1 MYRLILILLPF
12 FTFSQ
17 TTVFDDFS
25 DGNFHSN
32 PLWYGDSSRFLVD
45 SQLVL
50 SLADTIANQSTLAT
64 TSPIALN
71 ATWELEFRLD
81 FNPSASNFARFYLI
95 YNRSWPDGQGQGYYL
110 EIGGT
115 STDQISL
122 YKGSANQSTRL
133 LASAVDLLDKND
145 NHLAVRVTRNTQ
157 HYWLLEIDTLLNGS
171 YFKVDSVQDSSYF
184 QSQIMAWQC
193 NYTRTRSDKFFL
205 QKVRAQGEVF
215 RDTIAPLVDSVEI
228 ENHDLII
235 YFNEPVDSSLSLHFQ
250 NFYLDSTDRP
260 TSLSLDSIN
269 RQKLGLSFAHAFPA
283 NKNLKLHYKDVYDL
297 AGNVAEGEITF
308 LNYQAERGQLL
319 INEMMIDPSPPVA
332 LPPQAL
338 PESEYVELYNASSFS
353 ISLKDWRLRIND
365 KDYTF
370 PHYKLPPDSFLLIVS
385 NSKLEAFANLGPCL
399 DVGLGAFSLLNDG
412 AALQLFSADNL
423 LVDALEYQTDW
434 YNDALKSDGG
444 WSLERSPGSTYCRG
458 PSQWQF
464 SHSPYG
470 GTPGQ
475 VNSVKGS
482 TIDSVAPQVEYVAW
496 QEEGIIFF
504 KFSESLAAAEQLS
517 LAKIQTKPSLEID
530 SFVWSLNQDLLKMH
544 LAQAPVYG
552 QEYSLS
558 FLDSLSDCSGNTSLF
573 ANLPFALPVDAQEG
587 DILIS
592 EILFAPKTGGADFI
606 EIYNTSTKVFD
617 LAHLRIAR
625 WDKELGAYDIENL
638 SAESQLFFPGEY
650 LAVSEDIQ
658 FLREN
663 YFCDQAN
670 LREATLPTFPSD
682 EGAFALLNARL
693 EIIDRGNYADD
704 WHFKLLEETSGVSL
718 ERVDFT
724 HLPTS
729 EKHWQS
735 ATEREAYATPG
746 RANSQQAFIMQNA
759 EWEAIPPYFSPNGDG
774 YLDEAQLYFKCEGGA
789 SVITLDIFSA
799 KGEKVR
805 SLAEY
810 DFSAQQGYFTWD
822 GFNSEGQLLG
832 AGIYI
837 AVLEYYNDQGISAL
851 MRTPIVLSR

>member
-32 PLWYGDSSRFLVD
+32 PAWYGDSSRFLVD
-45 SQLVL
+45 SQFVL
-50 SLADTIANQSTLAT
+50 SLTDTIANQSTLT
-64 TSPIALN
+64 TISPIALN

-81 FNPSASNFARFYLI
+81 FNPSASNFARFYLM

-110 EIGGT
+110 EIGG
-115 STDQISL
+115 SSSDQISL

-133 LASAVDLLDKND
+133 LASAVDLLDKNN

-171 YFKVDSVQDSSYF
+171 YFKVDSVQDTSYF
-184 QSQIMAWQC
+184 QSQILAWQC
-193 NYTRTRSDKFFL
+193 NYTRTRANKFFL
-205 QKVRAQGEVF
+205 LKVRAQGDVF
-215 RDTIAPLVDSVEI
+215 RDTIAPQVDSTEVR
-228 ENHDLII
+228 NQDLII
-235 YFNEPVDSSLSLHFQ
+235 YFNEPVDSSLSLHIQ

-260 TSLSLDSIN
+260 ISLSLDSIN
-269 RQKLGLSFAHAFPA
+269 RQKLGLSFANAFPA

-308 LNYQAERGQLL
+308 LNYQARRGHLL
-319 INEMMIDPSPPVA
+319 INELMIDPSPPVA

-338 PESEYVELYNASSFS
+338 PESEYVELFNASSFTLN
-353 ISLKDWRLRIND
+353 LKDWRLRIND
-365 KDYTF
+365 KDYLFTD
-370 PHYKLPPDSFLLIVS
+370 YKMPPDSYLLLV
-385 NSKLEAFANLGPCL
+385 NGSKLDGLVKYAPCL
-399 DVGLGAFSLLNDG
+399 DIGLSAFSLLNDG

-434 YNDALKSDGG
+434 YNDAQKSDGG
-444 WSLERSPGSTYCRG
+444 WSLERSIGSSYCRG
-458 PSQWQF
+458 SSQWQA
-464 SHSPYG
+464 SQSPQG
-470 GTPGQ
+470 GTPGSI
-475 VNSVKGS
+475 NSVSGAAS
-482 TIDSVAPQVEYVAW
+482 DTLAPQVQFIAW
-496 QEEGIIFF
+496 EDEAILF
-504 KFSESLAAAEQLS
+504 KFSESIRASTPL
-517 LAKIQTKPSLEID
+517 KVTNIQTEPPLKID
-530 SFVWSLNQDLLKMH
+530 SLSWSLNQDLLKMH

-573 ANLPFALPVDAQEG
+573 VNLPFALPVDAQEG

-592 EILFAPKTGGADFI
+592 EILFAPKSGGADFI
-606 EIYNTSTKVFD
+606 EIYNSSTKVFD

-625 WDKELGAYDIENL
+625 WDKDIGAYDIENI
-638 SAESQLFFPGEY
+638 SSESQLFFPTEY
-650 LAVSEDIQ
+650 LALSEDIQ

-663 YFCDQAN
+663 YFCDQAK
-670 LREATLPTFPSD
+670 LREATLPTLPSD

-729 EKHWQS
+729 EKQWQS
-735 ATEREAYATPG
+735 ATQKEAYATPG

-799 KGEKVR
+799 KGEKIR

-822 GFNSEGQLLG
+822 GFNNEGQLLG

>member
-32 PLWYGDSSRFLVD
+32 PMWYGDSSRFLVD
-45 SQLVL
+45 SQFTL

-64 TSPIALN
+64 ASPIALD
-71 ATWELEFRLD
+71 ASWELEFRLD
-81 FNPSASNFARFYLI
+81 FNPSASNFARFYLM

-110 EIGGT
+110 EIGG
-115 STDQISL
+115 SSSDQVSL
-122 YKGSANQSTRL
+122 YKCSANQSTLL

-145 NHLAVRVTRNTQ
+145 NHLAVRVARNAH
-157 HYWLLEIDTLLNGS
+157 HYWFLEIDTLLNGS

-193 NYTRTRSDKFFL
+193 NYTRTRADKFFL
-205 QKVRAQGEVF
+205 HKVLAQGDVF
-215 RDTIAPLVDSVEI
+215 RDTTAPQVDSTEVR
-228 ENHDLII
+228 NRDLII
-235 YFNEPVDSSLSLHFQ
+235 YFNEPLDSSLSIHFQ

-269 RQKLGLSFAHAFPA
+269 RHKLGLSFAQAFPA
-283 NKNLKLHYKDVYDL
+283 NKNLKLYYKDVYDL
-297 AGNVAEGEITF
+297 AGNPAEGEITF
-308 LNYQAERGQLL
+308 LNYQAQRGHLL

-353 ISLKDWRLRIND
+353 LNLKDWRLRIND
-365 KDYTF
+365 KDYVF
-370 PHYKLPPDSFLLIVS
+370 PNYRLPPETYLLLV
-385 NSKLEAFANLGPCL
+385 NGSKLDGFVKFAPCL
-399 DVGLGAFSLLNDG
+399 DIGLSAFSLLNDG
-412 AALQLFSADNL
+412 AALQLFSADNF
-423 LVDALEYQTDW
+423 LVDALEYQADW
-434 YNDALKSDGG
+434 YNDPLKSDGG
-444 WSLERSPGSTYCRG
+444 WSLERSIGSSYCRG
-458 PSQWQF
+458 FSQWQA
-464 SHSPYG
+464 SQSPQG
-470 GTPGQ
+470 GTPGT
-475 VNSVKGS
+475 VNSVSGAA
-482 TIDSVAPQVEYVAW
+482 IDTLAPKVQFIAW
-496 QEEGIIFF
+496 EEEAILF
-504 KFSESLAAAEQLS
+504 KFNESIKATAPLKATN
-517 LAKIQTKPSLEID
+517 IQTEPHLEID
-530 SFVWSLNQDLLKMH
+530 SLSWSLNQDLLKMH
-544 LAQAPVYG
+544 LAQAPIYG

-573 ANLPFALPVDAQEG
+573 VNLPFALPVDAQEG
-587 DILIS
+587 DIFIS
-592 EILFAPKTGGADFI
+592 EILFAPKSGGADFI
-606 EIYNTSTKVFD
+606 EIYNSSAKVFD
-617 LAHLRIAR
+617 LAHLHIAR
-625 WDKELGAYDIENL
+625 WDKDLGAYDIEDL
-638 SAESQLFFPGEY
+638 SSESQLFFPGEY
-650 LAVSEDIQ
+650 LALSEDVQ

-663 YFCDQAN
+663 YFCARAN
-670 LREATLPTFPSD
+670 LSEASLPTFPSD

-704 WHFKLLEETSGVSL
+704 WHFKLLEETSGISL
-718 ERVDFT
+718 ERIDFT

-759 EWEAIPPYFSPNGDG
+759 DWEAIPPYFSPNGDG
-774 YLDEAQLYFKCEGGA
+774 NLDEAQLYFKCEGGA
-789 SVITLDIFSA
+789 SVVTVEIYSA
-799 KGEKVR
+799 KGEKLR
-805 SLAEY
+805 TMAEY
-810 DFSAQQGYFTWD
+810 DYSAEQGYFLWD
-822 GFNSEGQLLG
+822 GFNNDGQLLG

-837 AVLEYYNDQGISAL
+837 AVLEYYNDQGISAV